1 MAADL
6 VATGPDEGAVTQ
18 AREGVRE
25 LFGFLFST
33 PAYWPSLLLYG
44 FPDLGE
50 ELLAL
55 TRKGAWGE
63 MTKKIPDELLDALVP
78 SGPYTGI
85 ADILKARFEGLAGR
99 LTFPLPED
107 PAFEPD
113 VAEVIRAL
121 RN

>member
-1 MAADL
+1 MRVERQAIAGVPEDQYADASLTLSSWVLLVNKWADL
-6 VATGPDEGAVTQ
+6 GA
-18 AREGVRE
+18 
-25 LFGFLFST
+25 
-33 PAYWPSLLLYG
+33 
-44 FPDLGE
+44 
-50 ELLAL
+50 ELLSL

-78 SGPYTGI
+78 SGPYTAI

-99 LTFPLPED
+99 LTLPLPED

>member
-6 VATGPDEGAVTQ
+6 VATGADEASVAQ

-50 ELLAL
+50 ELLSL

-63 MTKKIPDELLDALVP
+63 MTQRIPDELLDALVP
-78 SGPYTGI
+78 SGPYQEI
-85 ADILKARFEGLAGR
+85 ADILTSRFKGLAGR
-99 LTFPLPED
+99 LTFPLPEA
-107 PAFEPD
+107 PEFEPD
-113 VAEVIRAL
+113 VSEVIRAL